1 MYTSD
6 NGRIFVKDEGALLR
20 LSTQVETHFLPD
32 CTWLTPPAAP
42 TGQLASAKRRLMMP
56 KMSDPGVS
64 MDWMRPETGDQDQRP
79 PDIGCIIYIY
89 MAN

>member
-1 MYTSD
+1 
-6 NGRIFVKDEGALLR
+6 
-20 LSTQVETHFLPD
+20 
-32 CTWLTPPAAP
+32 
-42 TGQLASAKRRLMMP
+42 MMP